1 MNEKEKNST
10 KEQLLKE
17 AYEMTKNQWYFVT
30 VRELSRAILYKVN
43 SREDLKREWIRR
55 EAFQEDRQ
63 LEVIHLIYLVGKID
77 VENLERV
84 DEQLKQF
91 EPNQFNDIQPLYIPE
106 QESSDPQL
114 LEVVLDSGYK
124 LVITQHSF
132 LFKTPTE
139 I

>member
-63 LEVIHLIYLVGKID
+63 LEVIHLIYLIGKMD
-77 VENLERV
+77 KENLERV
-84 DEQLKQF
+84 GEQLKQF